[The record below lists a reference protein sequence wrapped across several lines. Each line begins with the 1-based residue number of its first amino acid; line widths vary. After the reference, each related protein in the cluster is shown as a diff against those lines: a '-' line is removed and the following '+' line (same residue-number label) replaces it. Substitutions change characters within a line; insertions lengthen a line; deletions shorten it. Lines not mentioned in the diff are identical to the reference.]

1 MAKACESCSI
11 FKHVLWAPNT
21 QVLLAMNILQTHVIH
36 SYNSKVYKYT
46 DRYKSMNKKINKLI
60 DNNTNN
66 YTDYRD
72 IELQI

>member
-1 MAKACESCSI
+1 
-11 FKHVLWAPNT
+11 
-21 QVLLAMNILQTHVIH
+21 MNILQTHVIH
-36 SYNSKVYKYT
+36 SYNSKVYKNT
-46 DRYKSMNKKINKLI
+46 DRYKSMNKKVNKLI